1 MLEVA
6 APGLSRAAVLSTEA
20 ASKRMRMKR
29 NQGYSVW
36 QSFPVS
42 WKRVGQ
48 GRGRL
53 CVLVSSDEVG

>member
-1 MLEVA
+1 MLEAA
-6 APGLSRAAVLSTEA
+6 APGSWRAAVLSTEEA
-20 ASKRMRMKR
+20 LKRMRMKR

-42 WKRVGQ
+42 WKRAGQ

-53 CVLVSSDEVG
+53 CALVGSDEVG